1 MGFRDK
7 HIPEWL
13 NLFRDFVDS
22 EDLFMSIS
30 RESLQQDTNIALDP
44 DEHWEEL
51 LKVFTETADK
61 YDDLQEIRRSVR

>member
-1 MGFRDK
+1 MGVRDK

-22 EDLFMSIS
+22 EDFFMSVS
-30 RESLQQDTNIALDP
+30 RKSLQQDTNIAPDP

-51 LKVFTETADK
+51 LKVFYRDC
-61 YDDLQEIRRSVR
+61 R